1 MGLTGVVDMFVVASA
16 AVQATAALLYIWEWK
31 SKSKSPK
38 AQMASGKKVFT
49 IILAAAALTM
59 AGFAVWLHDHPLTPT
74 IIEKTV
80 TVEKTVPCP
89 PATTGAAT
97 TSGAQ
102 SPANS
107 SSGNTTNYGPP
118 PVQPQQTSPK

>member
-1 MGLTGVVDMFVVASA
+1 MGLTGVVDVFLVASA
-16 AVQATAALLYIWEWK
+16 AVQVIAALLYIWEWK
-31 SKSKSPK
+31 SKGKSPK
-38 AQMASGKKVFT
+38 AQMASGKKLFT
-49 IILAAAALTM
+49 VILAAAALTM
-59 AGFAVWLHDHPLTPT
+59 AGFAVWLHDHPLRPT

-89 PATTGAAT
+89 PSNTDAAT

-107 SSGNTTNYGPP
+107 SSGNTTIYGPP